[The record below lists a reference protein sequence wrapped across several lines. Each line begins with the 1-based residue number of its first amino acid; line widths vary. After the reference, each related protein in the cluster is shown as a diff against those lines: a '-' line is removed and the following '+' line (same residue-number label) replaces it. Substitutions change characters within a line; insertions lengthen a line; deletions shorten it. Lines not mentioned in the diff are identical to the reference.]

1 MRRTTFGTP
10 ALLFLMA
17 ALLLPHGLRGQA
29 TASPRLAHHHRV
41 AEALQVMEVWLEAQR
56 AYGQIP
62 GLSAALVH
70 DQETVWTGAY
80 GLAHPDRQEPAS
92 VETIYSICSIS
103 KLFTAIAVMQLRDEG
118 QVALSDP
125 VDRHLPWFDLRQAH
139 PGAPPVTVQGLLTHA
154 SGLPRESDHPYWSAP
169 DFEFPT
175 REQIIAGLRNQETL
189 YPAWRYFQ
197 YSNLGL
203 SLAGEIVRE
212 RAGIPF
218 EEYVQNHILTPLG
231 LAHTRPFMPRE
242 LWGTQLATGYSAITR
257 DGDRKPVPF
266 FHARGINPAAGF
278 SSTAPDLARFA
289 AWQFRLQGDAEE
301 VLRAHTLQEM
311 QRVHWV
317 DPGWDTFWGLGF
329 GVYRNDG
336 TTFVG
341 HGGSC
346 PGYRSQLLLQ
356 MDDRVAAIVLANA
369 SGVDVGQLAR
379 GMYGLLT
386 PALKEAAGQ
395 KEGDAAASAAAG
407 ESAAEGAASGRVGG
421 ASGQAIRSAV
431 DLDRYLGTYDA
442 FPWGGETAV
451 VRWKDGLAMLSLPTA
466 NPVRAL
472 TRLQHVEGHT
482 FRRIRDDDQPGEPIR
497 FDVDPDGRATAL
509 LRFENRYPRV
519 YPRMR

>member
-10 ALLFLMA
+10 ALLLLMA
-17 ALLLPHGLRGQA
+17 LAVLPLPAGAQA
-29 TASPRLAHHHRV
+29 AAADLADHPRV
-41 AEALQVMEVWLEAQR
+41 VEALRVMDVWLEAQR
-56 AYGQIP
+56 AYDRIP

-80 GLAHPDRQEPAS
+80 GLAHPDRQEPAT

-103 KLFTAIAVMQLRDEG
+103 KVFTAVALMQLRDG
-118 QVALSDP
+118 GHLTLSDP
-125 VDRHLPWFDLRQAH
+125 VDRHLPWFQLRQAH
-139 PGAPPVTVQGLLTHA
+139 AGAPPVTVLGLLTHA

-169 DFEFPT
+169 DFQFPT
-175 REQIIAGLRNQETL
+175 REEIIAGLRNQETL

-203 SLAGEIVRE
+203 TLAGEIVRE

-218 EEYVQNHILTPLG
+218 EEYVQERILEPLG
-231 LAHTRPFMPRE
+231 LAHTRPYMPRE
-242 LWGTQLATGYSAITR
+242 LWGGQLATGYSAITR
-257 DGDRKPVPF
+257 DGDRQPVPF
-266 FHARGINPAAGF
+266 FHARGIGPAAGF

-289 AWQFRLQGDAEE
+289 AWQFRLRGDTEE
-301 VLRAHTLQEM
+301 VLHAHTLQEM

-329 GVYRNDG
+329 GVYRSDG

-341 HGGSC
+341 HGESC

-379 GMYGLLT
+379 GMHALLA
-386 PALKEAAGQ
+386 PALKEAAG
-395 KEGDAAASAAAG
+395 KNAEGRDAEGGAQAAASTA
-407 ESAAEGAASGRVGG
+407 
-421 ASGQAIRSAV
+421 

-451 VRWKDGLAMLSLPTA
+451 VRWKDGLATLPLPTG

-472 TRLQHVEGHT
+472 TRLEHVEGHT

-497 FDVDPDGRATAL
+497 FEVDADGRATAL

-519 YPRMR
+519 R

>member
-1 MRRTTFGTP
+1 MQRTNFGTP

-17 ALLLPHGLRGQA
+17 ALLLPHGLSAQA
-29 TASPRLAHHHRV
+29 TARAGLHEHPRV
-41 AEALQVMEVWLEAQR
+41 AEALRVMEVWLEAQQ
-56 AYGQIP
+56 AYDRIP
-62 GLSAALVH
+62 GLSAAVVH

-118 QVALSDP
+118 RLALSDP
-125 VDRHLPWFDLRQAH
+125 VDRHLPWFDLRQA

-175 REQIIAGLRNQETL
+175 REQIITGLRNQEAL

-212 RAGIPF
+212 RSGIPF
-218 EEYVQNHILTPLG
+218 EEYVQNRILAPLG
-231 LAHTRPFMPRE
+231 LAHTRPFMPEE
-242 LWGTQLATGYSAITR
+242 LWGGQLATGYSAITR

-266 FHARGINPAAGF
+266 FQARGINPAAGF

-289 AWQFRLQGDAEE
+289 AWQFRLRGDAEE
-301 VLRAHTLQEM
+301 VLHAHTLQEM

-336 TTFVG
+336 ITFVG
-341 HGGSC
+341 HSGSC

-379 GMYGLLT
+379 GMYGLLA
-386 PALKEAAGQ
+386 PALKEAAEP
-395 KEGDAAASAAAG
+395 KEAAAAESAVGAPAGTAAG
-407 ESAAEGAASGRVGG
+407 RAAGRAGGDPDRAARG
-421 ASGQAIRSAV
+421 AV
-431 DLDRYLGTYDA
+431 DLARYLGTYDA

-451 VRWKDGLAMLSLPTA
+451 VRWKDGLAMLFLPTG

-472 TRLQHVEGHT
+472 TRLEHVEGHT

-519 YPRMR
+519 R